1 MKRIEPDAA
10 RECAREFDHH
20 CSGCSLLRSIRSIR
34 FFPYSQFV
42 DASPSGCCR
51 SGQEPRDTGINNLEI
66 RIERIER
73 IERRRLQPEQ

>member
-1 MKRIEPDAA
+1 MFSTKAFVCWSPFNP
-10 RECAREFDHH
+10 FDP
-20 CSGCSLLRSIRSIR
+20 
-34 FFPYSQFV
+34 FDPYPQFV

-51 SGQEPRDTGINNLEI
+51 SGQEPRDPGINNLEI